1 MQQNPDFLAQA
12 LLYSDDENEDEKND
26 IYEID
31 INSEKCE
38 KCEKY
43 EKCEKCIYCI
53 FTLII
58 TVIIVFIVV
67 TNT

>member
-1 MQQNPDFLAQA
+1 MQQNPNFLAQA
-12 LLYSDDENEDEKND
+12 LLYSDDENEDEKID

-31 INSEKCE
+31 TNREKCE

-43 EKCEKCIYCI
+43 IYCI
-53 FTLII
+53 FTLLI
-58 TVIIVFIVV
+58 TVIIVFVVV

>member
-12 LLYSDDENEDEKND
+12 LLYSDDENEDEKID

-31 INSEKCE
+31 IKCE
-38 KCEKY
+38 KC

>member
-1 MQQNPDFLAQA
+1 MQQNPNFLAQA
-12 LLYSDDENEDEKND
+12 LLYSDDENEDEKID

-31 INSEKCE
+31 TNREKCEKCE

-43 EKCEKCIYCI
+43 IYCI
-53 FTLII
+53 FTLLI
-58 TVIIVFIVV
+58 TVIIVFVVV